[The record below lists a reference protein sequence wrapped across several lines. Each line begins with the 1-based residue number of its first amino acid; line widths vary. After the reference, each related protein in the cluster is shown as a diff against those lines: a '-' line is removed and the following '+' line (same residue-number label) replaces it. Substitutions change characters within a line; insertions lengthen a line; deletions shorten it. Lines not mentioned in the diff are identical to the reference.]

1 MSKTLADA
9 QRLARP
15 QTDPPPPAAGAE
27 DPPPAEPTS
36 LLLELQ
42 TLADRAGGLD
52 RLRDLVDALR
62 RSQR

>member
-1 MSKTLADA
+1 MSNTLADSH
-9 QRLARP
+9 RLAP
-15 QTDPPPPAAGAE
+15 AQTDPPPPADEAE
-27 DPPPAEPTS
+27 EPLPARTS